1 MSKNYM
7 AEVAKIFG
15 VELGESF
22 KITSGTEGDC
32 QNYFRF
38 TEDNCLEFSDDGV
51 EWKTTIAAVLL
62 KRILMG
68 DTRIIKL
75 PWKPQKGETYYI
87 PCIMTQ
93 PKYMYS
99 TLWWSNDD
107 YDKEYYRMGLV
118 CKTSE
123 EAIALAEKMLD
134 TVKELRE

>member
-1 MSKNYM
+1 MNHM
-7 AEVAKIFG
+7 AEVAKMFG

-22 KITSGTEGDC
+22 KITSDTQGYY
-32 QNYFRF
+32 QNYYRF
-38 TEDNCLEFSDDGV
+38 TENNCIEFSDDGV
-51 EWKTTIAAVLL
+51 EWKMTTAAVFL
-62 KRILMG
+62 KDILMG
-68 DTRIIKL
+68 DIRIIKL